1 MIVIIIIIIVILL
14 FSIPVREPEV
24 CAVVQWSV
32 CVVYFWSSGS
42 STNENKRNQA
52 LCHVGLEEEELE
64 YLLGGTSLLLC
75 FLGSVMRRASERLV
89 LVLVLIR
96 VFIII
101 WPSSPESPH
110 Q

>member
-1 MIVIIIIIIVILL
+1 MIVIIIIIILVILL

-24 CAVVQWSV
+24 CPVVQWLV

-75 FLGSVMRRASERLV
+75 FLGSVMRRASERV
-89 LVLVLIR
+89 SGW
-96 VFIII
+96 F
-101 WPSSPESPH
+101 WF
-110 Q
+110 

>member
-1 MIVIIIIIIVILL
+1 MIVIIIIIILVILL

-24 CAVVQWSV
+24 CPVVQWLV

-89 LVLVLIR
+89 LVLIR

-110 Q
+110 